1 VKKIDL
7 AGFFVFLC
15 INSYFTGSQENI
27 AISSIPL
34 WLLAITL
41 SYFVYSNAKNP
52 SKPLLMSGLGVLA
65 LSTLLVSITVS
76 SLISESP
83 MTERILGSAQRGDGL
98 ANYVSLIFIFVG
110 IIQLDLKSKV
120 RLIDWVILSGIFQ
133 ASVGFAQ
140 IFGLEI
146 FNKIGYA
153 GVTGTLRNTNTAGFF
168 LALLATISFSRA
180 LDKSIEKKIR
190 LVYLFL
196 YAIFAVQAILTKT
209 IQGPVLTLA
218 GTLGLASMLLYAN
231 LKGRNLKVG
240 AKIFPWAI
248 IVTSFFAVFFVYPHL
263 LKIETFKIRTLYWR
277 AAWEMFLENPIFGV
291 GPGSFGSFV
300 SEHRSVDYVKTL
312 GPNLRVDD
320 AHNVFLHLLST
331 VGCISTFLIV
341 FSIFVILVV
350 VVRKSRNTLQDSSLV
365 IVLVFIL
372 GSSISYFNP
381 TLILVFLVFLA
392 VLHSPIESVKRNK
405 LTRISFLSVTTTF
418 VALIVFSFVIIG
430 QTNIPNSLTQS
441 EAKAFLLNTSLRCEN
456 RTELLTKVINGG
468 VQLSEQEI
476 ESVYLSDVR
485 CLEIGI
491 AIARRDTLENRLT
504 ATPAINRVLQIDPN
518 NPVIIGLQA
527 LVADKSN
534 DSINARKLIEQA
546 NSMSDLSTL
555 GDEELSKQFL
565 DLLAK
570 QP

>member
-15 INSYFTGSQENI
+15 INSYFTGSQEDI